1 LLDEST
7 PSTPSEVTKLAS
19 GSLAVLTSFG
29 FIACTPGAPTSAKIE
44 AGSAPSAATAANR
57 PAPESAKDADAP
69 LPELYA
75 EIGGP
80 CPEPDGGYSGN
91 REIYRF
97 CGTDG
102 RVAGFLLPVDVG
114 PPAPKSG
121 VIVKRLEVPA
131 DGAWIVPSGVIYR
144 DGPRLSATRVTCPR
158 CRRIMGVKFYG
169 EPARLT
175 AEQRA
180 DVRRRFS
187 GFVDEVIAP

>member
-1 LLDEST
+1 M
-7 PSTPSEVTKLAS
+7 TKFASVSLAALAS
-19 GSLAVLTSFG
+19 CWFLG
-29 FIACTPGAPTSAKIE
+29 CPPGAPTSATIE
-44 AGSAPSAATAANR
+44 AGSALSAGNR
-57 PAPESAKDADAP
+57 PAPESTKGAEAP

-75 EIGGP
+75 EIGQP
-80 CPEPDGGYSGN
+80 CPEPDGGYQGY
-91 REIYRF
+91 RETYRF

-114 PPAPKSG
+114 PPAPDHG
-121 VIVKRLEVPA
+121 VIVKRLQVPA
-131 DGAWIVPSGVIYR
+131 DGDWIVPSGVIYR

-158 CRRIMGVKFYG
+158 CRRVMGVKFYG

-175 AEQRA
+175 ADQRA